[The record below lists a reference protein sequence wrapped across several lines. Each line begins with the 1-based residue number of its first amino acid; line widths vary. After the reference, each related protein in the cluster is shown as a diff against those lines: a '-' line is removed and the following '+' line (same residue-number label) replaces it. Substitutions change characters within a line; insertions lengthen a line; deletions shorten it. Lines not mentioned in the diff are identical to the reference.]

1 MNNYLTILL
10 QSSINKTYGLGL
22 LILRIGTSTL
32 MIYLHG
38 WPKLT
43 NYLEGQNNFPQLIGL
58 GSESGLLLAIFAEI
72 ICSMLLIFGLF
83 TRIAALPL
91 SFTMAVAAF
100 VFNANQAF
108 IVKEKGLLYL
118 LVYLFLLI
126 VGAGKYSVDNILLD
140 RITTLKKQQTKN

>member
-1 MNNYLTILL
+1 MMNKYLTILL
-10 QSSINKTYGLGL
+10 KSSVNKNYGLGL

-38 WPKLT
+38 WPKFN
-43 NYLEGQNNFPQLIGL
+43 NYLGSQNSFPQLIGL
-58 GSESGLLLAIFAEI
+58 GSETGLLLAIFAEI
-72 ICSMLLIFGLF
+72 ICSILLAFGLF
-83 TRIAALPL
+83 TRVAALPL
-91 SFTMAVAAF
+91 SFTMGVAAF

-126 VGAGKYSVDNILLD
+126 VGAGKYSVDNFLLD
-140 RITTLKKQQTKN
+140 RITTSKKTTN